1 MQLLHFT
8 QIALYAFLTMYLLG
22 GNVGGLTNLLC
33 SHNEIRHRGKEAGP
47 RFIYLIFYGLFFC
60 NCSICFFS
68 CGWCDDV
75 VVDIWQTVL
84 DALKLVV
91 MCNCVR
97 LWGSGLCIT
106 GGGGSRSISFRP
118 PSSRHACLGFSMK
131 WNWTCSLVCINLLNR
146 HVGGGHFVWQPQE
159 EQDTQSENASVR
171 CPSLSTSS
179 IVIDSEWCWPSRAPY
194 EGFSLSIRA
203 YWNQS

>member
-60 NCSICFFS
+60 NCSIFFFS

-106 GGGGSRSISFRP
+106 GGGGAVPFHLDP
-118 PSSRHACLGFSMK
+118 PLHDTHVLVFQ
-131 WNWTCSLVCINLLNR
+131 WNGTGHVAWCVLICSTDTLEEAILCDNHRKSKTPNQKMLLFAVL
-146 HVGGGHFVWQPQE
+146 HW
-159 EQDTQSENASVR
+159 
-171 CPSLSTSS
+171 
-179 IVIDSEWCWPSRAPY
+179 APP
-194 EGFSLSIRA
+194 L
-203 YWNQS
+203 